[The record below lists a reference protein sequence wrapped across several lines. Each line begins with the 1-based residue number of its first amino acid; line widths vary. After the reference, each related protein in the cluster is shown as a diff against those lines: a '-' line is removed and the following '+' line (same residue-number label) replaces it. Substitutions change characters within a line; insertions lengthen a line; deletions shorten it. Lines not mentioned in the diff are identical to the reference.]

1 MEVRKLKVNLF
12 KSGSGSVNAKVT
24 LPITWIRDLGVT
36 PEDREVDVEYNEEK
50 KEITIKKI

>member
-36 PEDREVDVEYNEEK
+36 PEDREIDVEYDEEK
-50 KEITIKKI
+50 KEIIIRKI

>member
-50 KEITIKKI
+50 KEITIKKL